1 MRILRLE
8 SAVISELRTVDV
20 PLHGKQYLLV
30 KEVKEV
36 ALPLPVAHRD
46 VYSIADIH
54 EREMSKQTRQRRFC
68 GLLVCL

>member
-20 PLHGKQYLLV
+20 PLHRKQYLLV
-30 KEVKEV
+30 KEVKEL

-54 EREMSKQTRQRRFC
+54 EREMLRLLKCRFR
-68 GLLVCL
+68 